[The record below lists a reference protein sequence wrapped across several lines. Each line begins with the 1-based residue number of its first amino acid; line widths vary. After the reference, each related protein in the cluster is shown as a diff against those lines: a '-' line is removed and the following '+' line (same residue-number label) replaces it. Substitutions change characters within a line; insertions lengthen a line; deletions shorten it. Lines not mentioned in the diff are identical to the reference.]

1 MIQYLL
7 PQRGRD
13 RRPGLLSLQ
22 LAGQPAYGRPV
33 TAAAQTLRA
42 QVYAILRPT
51 DPSPPAR
58 RWRVFHLTVLAVG
71 LLAVILL
78 SIDEF
83 ADGHRIYLRAAIWA
97 VTLIFL
103 AEYFVRLWAAPEI
116 SLYADMRPMRA
127 RLHWIVSLPGLI
139 GLLATMPAVMMTGGY
154 SISGAD
160 TASVFCILW
169 ILKLGLHAPAFGTL
183 GRVISNE
190 RAPIASIL
198 IVFAILLMAAATA
211 AHMFERLAQ
220 PKAFGDLPNA
230 MWWAVVTLTTTGYGD
245 VVPVTV
251 GGRFIGSLLM
261 ISGIAV
267 LALMTGVLATGFAQ
281 EERRREY
288 LRVWDQVSRVPIFAS
303 LGVVTLSE
311 IVGKLRTRYYPAHVT
326 ILHRGDVGDSM
337 FFISSGEVEVRLP
350 TGGFVRLADGAFF
363 GEMALL
369 DRRPRAAT
377 IATVRPTTLLV
388 LYASDFYEIA
398 SHIPALAEAVEAEAK
413 RREEENREREGRK

>member
-1 MIQYLL
+1 M
-7 PQRGRD
+7 
-13 RRPGLLSLQ
+13 
-22 LAGQPAYGRPV
+22 
-33 TAAAQTLRA
+33 TAASKTFRS
-42 QVYAILRPT
+42 QVFSVLRPAE
-51 DPSPPAR
+51 PSPAAR
-58 RWRVFHLTVLAVG
+58 RWRAFHLTVLAVG

-83 ADGHRIYLRAAIWA
+83 AAGHRIYLRSAIWIVTIVFLVEYLVRLWIAPEMPLYAEMPPMQARLHWA
-97 VTLIFL
+97 VTL
-103 AEYFVRLWAAPEI
+103 
-116 SLYADMRPMRA
+116 
-127 RLHWIVSLPGLI
+127 PGLI
-139 GLLATMPAVMMTGGY
+139 SLLATMPAVMMTGGY
-154 SISGAD
+154 GITGTD

-169 ILKLGLHAPAFGTL
+169 IMKLGLHAPAFGTL
-183 GRVISNE
+183 ARVISNE
-190 RAPIASIL
+190 RAPITSVL

-211 AHMFERLAQ
+211 AHMFERVKQ
-220 PKAFGDLPNA
+220 PEAFGSLPNA

-245 VVPVTV
+245 VVPLTT
-251 GGRFIGSLLM
+251 GGRMIGSLLM

-326 ILHRGDVGDSM
+326 VLRRGDPGDSM
-337 FFISSGEVEVRLP
+337 FFISNGEVEVRLP
-350 TGGFVRLADGAFF
+350 TGGSVRLDDGAFF

-369 DRRPRAAT
+369 NRQPRAASV
-377 IATVRPTTLLV
+377 ATTRPTTLLV

-398 SHIPALAEAVEAEAK
+398 SHIPALAEAVENEATR
-413 RREEENREREGRK
+413 RREENLGREGKR